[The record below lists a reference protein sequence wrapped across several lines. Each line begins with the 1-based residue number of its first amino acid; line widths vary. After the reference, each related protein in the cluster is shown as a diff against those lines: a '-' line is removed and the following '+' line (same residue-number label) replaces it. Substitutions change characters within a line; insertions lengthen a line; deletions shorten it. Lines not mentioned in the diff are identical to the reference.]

1 MTDQLSLF
9 VKIEEDADVEERRK
23 EVGANVLLARKG
35 RPGNRLVLVA
45 CRTMNATR
53 FWPTFA
59 SLCLS

>member
-9 VKIEEDADVEERRK
+9 VKIEDADVEERRK
-23 EVGANVLLARKG
+23 ECRANVLLARKG

-53 FWPTFA
+53 SANFRKPA
-59 SLCLS
+59 